1 MIPKTYSQAVEEMGE
16 RKERKDKRKAKWVHL
31 DEISVQIGSKSLQDR
46 ARRVK
51 KVPKA
56 KRHKRLV
63 KALDVEFSL
72 AVRERGSKS
81 RDGLCEFDWC
91 PNLLEQCFHFVTRAK
106 FSTRWDFSNAAAS
119 CRSCNMEMEYNPHKF
134 IQWYIKRYGL
144 TGYED
149 LVRRSNIIPKFSDD
163 HLEEK
168 LLTLKA
174 SRAQQAEDD
183 RMGR

>member
-1 MIPKTYSQAVEEMGE
+1 MIPRNYSEAQSELEKRAS
-16 RKERKDKRKAKWVHL
+16 RKAAREAKRAAM
-31 DEISVQIGSKSLQDR
+31 GSKTPQDR
-46 ARRVK
+46 ASRVK

-72 AVRERGSKS
+72 AVRERGAKS

-91 PNLLEQCFHFVTRAK
+91 PNPIEQCFHFVTRAK
-106 FSTRWDFSNAAAS
+106 FATRWDFSNAAAS

-144 TGYED
+144 GGYED

-168 LLTLKA
+168 LLTLKS
-174 SRAQQAEDD
+174 SRSQQAEDNKWQ
-183 RMGR
+183 R